1 MTSWTTPHEL
11 FKPRRRFF
19 ILLLALLSML
29 FGPVFIPD
37 RLEGVVGPIFFTA
50 VLVAA
55 LAAVARTTLVM
66 VIGAVFAVI
75 GCGLLVFTSSR
86 DVVALG
92 ATAAAVAI
100 LFLGF
105 ASVAILRYVLR
116 ADHVDS
122 GVILAALCVYM
133 LAAVICGESYVLMDL
148 LDPGS
153 FRYPSPS
160 EVAGHRS
167 VLYYFSFITVTTVG
181 YGDISPVSALAR
193 ATAAT
198 EAVVGQFYLVVLV
211 ARLVGLHT
219 AHEARNRGL
228 GV

>member
-37 RLEGVVGPIFFTA
+37 RLQGVVGPIFFTV
-50 VLVAA
+50 VLITA
-55 LAAVARTTLVM
+55 LAAVARTTLAM
-66 VIGAVFAVI
+66 VIGALFAI
-75 GCGLLVFTSSR
+75 TGCGLIVLTSLR
-86 DVVALG
+86 DNVALSG
-92 ATAAAVAI
+92 TAAIVAI
-100 LFLGF
+100 LFLVT
-105 ASVAILRYVLR
+105 AAATILRYVLR

-122 GVILAALCVYM
+122 AVILASLCVYM
-133 LAAVICGESYVLMDL
+133 LAAVVCGESYVLMDL
-148 LDPGS
+148 LAPGS
-153 FRYPSPS
+153 FRYPSPD

-167 VLYYFSFITVTTVG
+167 VLYYFSFVTITTVG

-193 ATAAT
+193 AVAAT

-219 AHEARNRGL
+219 AHEARQRTG
-228 GV
+228 